1 MSRVPPVPCCSSIY
15 VRSVPSSTYYSA
27 LTMVHA
33 VVVSRSDQCYDWA
46 HMRLHK
52 LQSVVCSREL
62 AGCDTADY
70 VITCDLDARQWTLVI
85 GASRRHLGPVLQAD
99 IIPPHSSTFFIS
111 TTRGPSVVQF
121 FSTWTYQSSPRNAGD
136 RRSLSRYFLA
146 VRWGSRRH
154 MRLSCSW
161 RRVTK
166 ETRGMYYQGY
176 WLGSGCGDSGRGII
190 GL

>member
-1 MSRVPPVPCCSSIY
+1 MSRVPVPCCSSIY
-15 VRSVPSSTYYSA
+15 VQSVPSSTYHSA
-27 LTMVHA
+27 LATVHA

-52 LQSVVCSREL
+52 LQSVVCSRDL

-70 VITCDLDARQWTLVI
+70 VITYHLDARQWTLVI

-121 FSTWTYQSSPRNAGD
+121 FQHGHIKAALEKQPIS
-136 RRSLSRYFLA
+136 SRYLGIFSCAGLHMPPYAPQLQLA
-146 VRWGSRRH
+146 KR
-154 MRLSCSW
+154 
-161 RRVTK
+161 
-166 ETRGMYYQGY
+166 
-176 WLGSGCGDSGRGII
+176 
-190 GL
+190 